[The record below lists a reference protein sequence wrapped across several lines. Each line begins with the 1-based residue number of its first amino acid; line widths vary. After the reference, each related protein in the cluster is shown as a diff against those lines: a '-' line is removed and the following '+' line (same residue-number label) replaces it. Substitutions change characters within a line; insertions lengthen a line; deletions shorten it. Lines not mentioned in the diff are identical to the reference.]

1 MASEHQGPSRWMA
14 LESMPAQSNAV
25 APPGRRERAE
35 IKAGSMP
42 VSCHLR
48 EVMGPHLTN
57 SAPWYK
63 TGRGSDQVVKNF
75 DQRPDLGGSDLNSAQ
90 GTLIQHSPDN

>member
-1 MASEHQGPSRWMA
+1 M
-14 LESMPAQSNAV
+14 L
-25 APPGRRERAE
+25 
-35 IKAGSMP
+35 
-42 VSCHLR
+42 HLK